1 MKLDFNQPIVG
12 LDGTIIEGSNMG
24 KILADQLAISTK
36 GNALKFWEMATKL
49 HSGEIIDLDQSDQSV
64 VKEFIEKHESL
75 PNLTKA
81 QLLLVFIETEKKTKA

>member
-12 LDGTIIEGSNMG
+12 LDGNVIEGSNMG
-24 KILADQLAISTK
+24 KILADQLAIATK

-49 HSGEIIDLDQSDQSV
+49 YCGEAIDLDQSDQSI
-64 VKEFIEKHESL
+64 VKDFIEKHESL

>member
-12 LDGTIIEGSNMG
+12 LDGTVIEGSNMG

-36 GNALKFWEMATKL
+36 GNALKYWEMATKL
-49 HSGEIIDLDQSDQSV
+49 HRGEVIDLDQSDQSS
-64 VKEFIEKHESL
+64 VKEFIEKHESM

-81 QLLLVFIETEKKTKA
+81 QMLLVFIDTEKKTKA

>member
-1 MKLDFNQPIVG
+1 MKLDFNLPIVG
-12 LDGTIIEGSNMG
+12 LDGTVIEGSNMG
-24 KILADQLAISTK
+24 RILADQLAISAK
-36 GNALKFWEMATKL
+36 GNALKYWEMATRLYKA
-49 HSGEIIDLDQSDQSV
+49 EVIDLDQSDQTA

>member
-12 LDGTIIEGSNMG
+12 LDGTVIEGSNMG
-24 KILADQLAISTK
+24 RILADQLVISTK
-36 GNALKFWEMATKL
+36 GNAIKYWEMALKL
-49 HSGEIIDLDQSDQSV
+49 HRGEVIDLDQADQSM

-81 QLLLVFIETEKKTKA
+81 QLLLVFIDTEKNKN

>member
-12 LDGTIIEGSNMG
+12 LDGTVIEGSNMG

-49 HSGEIIDLDQSDQSV
+49 HSGEIIDLDQSDQST
-64 VKEFIEKHESL
+64 VKEFIEKHDTL

-81 QLLLVFIETEKKTKA
+81 QLLLVFIDTEKKNKN

>member
-12 LDGTIIEGSNMG
+12 LDGTVIEGSNMG
-24 KILADQLAISTK
+24 KILADQLVISTK
-36 GNALKFWEMATKL
+36 GNALKYWEMALKL
-49 HSGEIIDLDQSDQSV
+49 HRGEEVDLDQADQTM

-81 QLLLVFIETEKKTKA
+81 QLLLVFIDTEKKNKN